1 MYNSRLI
8 ELKRQITLSHKQEYV
23 ILNIFNQT
31 NLFFKNPSFIS
42 SFPPPVCAWS
52 NKKVEKEEI
61 VSFVPNFLH
70 KTHATTQINFFQKID
85 EKFSG
90 FCNFI
95 RLIEAEATLVLSV
108 QGLRSLSLFL
118 ICVLFK
124 PHFNRKNCGL

>member
-1 MYNSRLI
+1 MVNYDQN
-8 ELKRQITLSHKQEYV
+8 K
-23 ILNIFNQT
+23 LN
-31 NLFFKNPSFIS
+31 NLL
-42 SFPPPVCAWS
+42 V
-52 NKKVEKEEI
+52 VEKEEI
-61 VSFVPNFLH
+61 VSFVPNFFH
-70 KTHATTQINFFQKID
+70 KTHATNQINFFQKID

-124 PHFNRKNCGL
+124 PHFNRKTVAFNGIPTRIVGVGGKHADH